1 MVKYCRRRGG
11 GGVQPPQKIPTLP
24 FLGKLFRFRG
34 GGGGV
39 LTPGERLQDHWSSG
53 FHYVLLDGIFPS
65 VFC

>member
-11 GGVQPPQKIPTLP
+11 GWSNPQKIPKITFFSQTFQIP
-24 FLGKLFRFRG
+24 
-34 GGGGV
+34 GGGV
-39 LTPGERLQDHWSSG
+39 RTPGERLQDHWSSG

>member
-11 GGVQPPQKIPTLP
+11 WGGSNPPKKIPKLP
-24 FLGKLFRFRG
+24 FLGNFSDS

-39 LTPGERLQDHWSSG
+39 RTPGERLQDHWSSG